1 MGGKVM
7 TVDQLAVASRRLQVL
22 RYLAAAGGPKSSTG
36 VMRAM
41 APPDQWGDAERQ
53 RVRSALR
60 TLRTARWADTGDQG
74 WFITSA
80 GCQALAE
87 VDAAH
92 NARPAAA

>member
-1 MGGKVM
+1 M
-7 TVDQLAVASRRLQVL
+7 TVDQLVVSSRRLQVL
-22 RYLAAAGGPKSSTG
+22 RYLAGAGGPKTSTG

-41 APPDQWGDAERQ
+41 AAPDQWSDAERQ

-60 TLRTARWADTGDQG
+60 TLRTARWADTSDQG

-87 VDAAH
+87 VDAVH